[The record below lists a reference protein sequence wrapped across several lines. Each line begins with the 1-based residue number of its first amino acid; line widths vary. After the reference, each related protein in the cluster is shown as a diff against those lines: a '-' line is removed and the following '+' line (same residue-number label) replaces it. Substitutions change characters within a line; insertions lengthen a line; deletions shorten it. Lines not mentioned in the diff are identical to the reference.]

1 MHNMSTRKIAIF
13 DTTLR
18 DGEQSP
24 GCSMKLHDK
33 LLVASNLEALK
44 VDVIEAGFAIA
55 SPGDFESVQAIA
67 NQVKTC
73 TVASLARA
81 LKGDIDQAWAAVKG
95 AALPRIH
102 TFLATSPVH
111 MQFKL
116 RMTPEQVLEQAT
128 NMVRYARS
136 ICPEVQF
143 SLEDYTRTEEEFSW
157 RVIEAVIRAGAKVVN
172 LPDTVGYAIPE
183 EFGARIARVMS
194 HVPNIT
200 DATIAVHCHNDL
212 GLATANTLAAIR
224 AGAGQAE
231 CTINGIGERAGNA
244 ALEEIVMALRTRH
257 DFFEGLSCGV
267 ETTKIISTSRCV
279 CSVTGSRVQNN
290 KSIVGQ
296 NAFAH
301 ESGIHQ
307 HGMLANRETYEI
319 MTPESV
325 GLTQSQMVLGKHS
338 GKHALKDRLEQM
350 GIALSEDHLQ
360 ELFARFKDLAD
371 AKKVVTD
378 ADIEALA
385 RGLSQSPNSQQKL
398 VFDRFLTSTG
408 NTTTDVATVRLIVD
422 GQQVEEVAMGNGP
435 IEASFNAI
443 NKMLNLHVNVENF
456 SVSAVTSNVDAQG
469 ECNLRVRHNQ
479 RVYLGRGVAQDI
491 IEAAIRAYVHAL
503 NGLLEDEQRMTL
515 NAASMAAAATSG
527 TSLI

>member
-1 MHNMSTRKIAIF
+1 MSTRKIAIF

-33 LLVASNLEALK
+33 LLVAGNLEALK

-67 NQVKTC
+67 NQVKTS
-73 TVASLARA
+73 TVASLARC
-81 LKGDIDQAWAAVKG
+81 LKGDIDQAWAAVCG
-95 AALPRIH
+95 AARPRIH

-111 MQFKL
+111 MQYKL
-116 RMTPEQVLEQAT
+116 RMTPEQVMQQAVS
-128 NMVRYARS
+128 MVKYARN
-136 ICPEVQF
+136 ICPDVQF

-157 RVIEAVIRAGAKVVN
+157 RMIEAVIAAGATVVN

-183 EFGARIARVMS
+183 EFGARIARVME
-194 HVPNIT
+194 HVPNVT

-212 GLATANTLAAIR
+212 GLAVANTLAALR

-244 ALEEIVMALRTRH
+244 ALEEIVMALKTRH
-257 DFFEGLSCGV
+257 DFFEGISCGV
-267 ETTKIISTSRCV
+267 DTTRIMATSRCV

-290 KSIVGQ
+290 KAIVGQ

-319 MTPESV
+319 MTPESI

-338 GKHALKDRLEQM
+338 GKHALKDRLAQM
-350 GIALSEDHLQ
+350 GITLSEDRLQ
-360 ELFARFKDLAD
+360 ELFARFKELAD

-385 RGLSQSPNSQQKL
+385 RGLEMSPDAQQKV
-398 VFDRFLTSTG
+398 VFDRFLVSTG
-408 NTTTDVATVRLIVD
+408 NKNANTSAVRLIVD
-422 GQQVEEVAMGNGP
+422 GLAVEKVAMGSGP

-443 NKMLNLHVNVENF
+443 NEMLNLHVTIENF
-456 SVSAVTSNVDAQG
+456 SVSAVTANVDAQG
-469 ECNLRVRHNQ
+469 ECDLRIRHNQ

-503 NGLLEDEQRMTL
+503 NGLLEDEQRMMVNSATL
-515 NAASMAAAATSG
+515 AAAASG
-527 TSLI
+527 SSLV

>member
-1 MHNMSTRKIAIF
+1 MDTRQVAIF

-33 LLVASNLEALK
+33 LLVAGNLEALK

-67 NQVKTC
+67 RQVKGC
-73 TVASLARA
+73 TVASLARC
-81 LKGDIDQAWAAVKG
+81 LKGDIDQAWAAVRDAVK
-95 AALPRIH
+95 PRIH

-111 MQFKL
+111 MQYKL
-116 RMTPEQVLEQAT
+116 RLSPEQVLEQAV
-128 NMVRYARS
+128 NMVKYARTL
-136 ICPEVQF
+136 CPEVQF

-157 RVIEAVIRAGAKVVN
+157 RVIEAVIDAGAAVVN
-172 LPDTVGYAIPE
+172 LPDTVGYAIPDA
-183 EFGARIARVMS
+183 FGARIRRVLE
-194 HVPNIT
+194 HVPN
-200 DATIAVHCHNDL
+200 ATKATLAVHCHNDL
-212 GLATANTLAAIR
+212 GLAVANTLAALQ

-231 CTINGIGERAGNA
+231 CTVNGIGERAGNA

-257 DFFEGLSCGV
+257 DYFSNLACGV
-267 ETTKIISTSRCV
+267 DTTKIMATSRCV

-290 KSIVGQ
+290 KAIVGQ

-319 MTPESV
+319 MTPESI

-338 GKHALKDRLEQM
+338 GKHALKERLGEM
-350 GIALSEDHLQ
+350 GISLSEERLQ
-360 ELFARFKDLAD
+360 ELFTRFKDLAD

-385 RGLSQSPNSQQKL
+385 RGLEMSTSTQQKL
-398 VFDRFLTSTG
+398 VFDRFLTTTG
-408 NTTTDVATVRLIVD
+408 NTNTNVSTVRLKVD
-422 GQQVEEVAMGNGP
+422 GQTVEEVAMGSGP

-443 NKMLNLHVNVENF
+443 NMMLNLHVTVENY
-456 SVSAVTSNVDAQG
+456 SVSAVTATVDAQG
-469 ECNLRVRHNQ
+469 ECDLRVRHNQ

-503 NGLLEDEQRMTL
+503 NGLLEDEQRMTV
-515 NAASMAAAATSG
+515 NAATLAATGASTG
-527 TSLI
+527 IA

>member
-1 MHNMSTRKIAIF
+1 MSTRKIKIF

-24 GCSMKLHDK
+24 GCSMKLNDK

-44 VDVIEAGFAIA
+44 VDIIEAGFAIA

-67 NQVKTC
+67 RQVKNC
-73 TVASLARA
+73 SVASLARC
-81 LKGDIDQAWAAVKG
+81 LKGDIDQAWAAVRE
-95 AALPRIH
+95 AARPRIH

-116 RMTPEQVLEQAT
+116 RMSPEQVLQQAT
-128 NMVRYARS
+128 SMVKYARS
-136 ICPEVQF
+136 LCPDVQF

-157 RVIEAVIRAGAKVVN
+157 RVIEAVIAAGATTVN

-183 EFGARIARVMS
+183 AFGERIARVMS
-194 HVPNIT
+194 HVSNV
-200 DATIAVHCHNDL
+200 DQATIAVHCHNDL
-212 GLATANTLAAIR
+212 GLATANTLAALR

-244 ALEEIVMALRTRH
+244 ALEEIVMALKTRH
-257 DFFEGLSCGV
+257 DFFEGLECGID
-267 ETTKIISTSRCV
+267 TTKIMSTSRCV

-290 KSIVGQ
+290 KAIVGQ

-319 MTPESV
+319 MTPESI
-325 GLTQSQMVLGKHS
+325 GLSQSQMVLGKHS
-338 GKHALKDRLEQM
+338 GKHALKDRLEQL
-350 GIALSEDHLQ
+350 GITLSEESLQ
-360 ELFARFKDLAD
+360 ELFNRFKELAD

-378 ADIEALA
+378 ADVEALA
-385 RGLSQSPNSQQKL
+385 RGLEMGNNSQQKV
-398 VFDRFLTSTG
+398 VFEGFLAATG
-408 NTTTDVATVRLIVD
+408 NTHANISTVRLKVD
-422 GQQVEEVAMGNGP
+422 GQIVEEVAMGSGP

-443 NKMLNLHVNVENF
+443 NKMLNLHVTVENF

-469 ECNLRVRHNQ
+469 ECDLRIRHNQ
-479 RVYLGRGVAQDI
+479 KVYLGRGVAQDI

-503 NGLLEDEQRMTL
+503 NGLLEDEQRMTV
-515 NAASMAAAATSG
+515 NASVMAG
-527 TSLI
+527 GGLV

>member
-1 MHNMSTRKIAIF
+1 MSTRKIAIF

-55 SPGDFESVQAIA
+55 SPGDFESVQTIA

-73 TVASLARA
+73 KVASLARA

-95 AALPRIH
+95 AAMPRIH

-111 MQFKL
+111 MQYKL
-116 RMTPEQVLEQAT
+116 RMSPEQVLEQAT

-157 RVIEAVIRAGAKVVN
+157 RVIEAVIAAGASVVN

-183 EFGARIARVMS
+183 EFGARIARVMA
-194 HVPNIT
+194 HVPNVSN
-200 DATIAVHCHNDL
+200 ATIAVHCHNDL
-212 GLATANTLAAIR
+212 GLAVANTLAAIR

-257 DFFEGLSCGV
+257 DLFEGLSCGV
-267 ETTKIISTSRCV
+267 DTTKIMSTSRCV

-290 KSIVGQ
+290 KAIVGQ

-325 GLTQSQMVLGKHS
+325 GLSQSQMVLGKHS

-350 GIALSEDHLQ
+350 GITLSEDHLQ

-385 RGLSQSPNSQQKL
+385 RGLSQRPDSQQKL

-443 NKMLNLHVNVENF
+443 NKMLNLHVGVENF

-503 NGLLEDEQRMTL
+503 NGLLEDEQRL
-515 NAASMAAAATSG
+515 IANAASMAAATG
-527 TSLI
+527 MGSLI

>member
-1 MHNMSTRKIAIF
+1 MSTRKIAIF

-67 NQVKTC
+67 NHVKDC
-73 TVASLARA
+73 TVASLARC
-81 LKGDIDQAWAAVKG
+81 LKGDIDQAWAAVRG
-95 AALPRIH
+95 AARPRIH
-102 TFLATSPVH
+102 VFLATSPVH
-111 MQFKL
+111 MEYKL
-116 RMTPEQVLEQAT
+116 RMTPEQVLQQAT
-128 NMVRYARS
+128 TMVAYARS
-136 ICPEVQF
+136 LCPEVQF
-143 SLEDYTRTEEEFSW
+143 SLEDFTRTEEEFSW
-157 RVIEAVIRAGAKVVN
+157 RVIESVIKAGAAVVN

-183 EFGARIARVMS
+183 AFGARIGRVLE
-194 HVPNIT
+194 HVPNAGQ
-200 DATIAVHCHNDL
+200 ATLAVHCHNDL
-212 GLATANTLAAIR
+212 GLAVANSLAALK

-244 ALEEIVMALRTRH
+244 ALEEIVMALKVRR
-257 DFFEGLSCGV
+257 DFFAGLECRV
-267 ETTKIISTSRCV
+267 DTTKIMATSRCV
-279 CSVTGSRVQNN
+279 CSVTGSRVQAN
-290 KSIVGQ
+290 KAIVGQ

-325 GLTQSQMVLGKHS
+325 GLSQSQMVLGKHS
-338 GKHALKDRLEQM
+338 GKHALKDRLTQL
-350 GIALSEDHLQ
+350 GIALNDDQLQ
-360 ELFARFKDLAD
+360 ELFTRFKDLAD

-385 RGLSQSPNSQQKL
+385 RGLEMRNDGQQKL
-398 VFDRFLTSTG
+398 VFDRFLAATG
-408 NTTTDVATVRLIVD
+408 NTNANVSTVRLKVD
-422 GQQVEEVAMGNGP
+422 GQTVEEVAMGSGP

-443 NKMLNLHVNVENF
+443 NKMLNLHVTVENF
-456 SVSAVTSNVDAQG
+456 AVSAVTANVDAQG
-469 ECNLRVRHNQ
+469 ECELRVRHNQ
-479 RVYLGRGVAQDI
+479 KVYLGRGVAQDI

-503 NGLLEDEQRMTL
+503 NGLLEDEQRMTA
-515 NAASMAAAATSG
+515 NAAALAAAGAG
-527 TSLI
+527 GGLA

>member
-1 MHNMSTRKIAIF
+1 MSTRKIKIF

-24 GCSMKLHDK
+24 GCSMKLNDK

-44 VDVIEAGFAIA
+44 VDIIEAGFAIA

-67 NQVKTC
+67 RQVKQC
-73 TVASLARA
+73 SVASLARC
-81 LKGDIDQAWAAVKG
+81 LKGDIDQAWAAVQQAVK
-95 AALPRIH
+95 PRIH

-116 RMTPEQVLEQAT
+116 RMSPEQVLQQAT
-128 NMVRYARS
+128 SMVKYARS
-136 ICPEVQF
+136 LCPDVQF

-157 RVIEAVIRAGAKVVN
+157 RVIEAVIAAGATTVN

-183 EFGARIARVMS
+183 AFGERIARVMS
-194 HVPNIT
+194 HVPNV
-200 DATIAVHCHNDL
+200 DQATIAVHCHNDL
-212 GLATANTLAAIR
+212 GLAVANTLAALR

-231 CTINGIGERAGNA
+231 CTMNGIGERAGNA
-244 ALEEIVMALRTRH
+244 ALEEIVMALKTRH
-257 DFFEGLSCGV
+257 DFFEGLECGV
-267 ETTKIISTSRCV
+267 DTTKIMSTSRCV

-290 KSIVGQ
+290 KAIVGQ

-319 MTPESV
+319 MTPESI
-325 GLTQSQMVLGKHS
+325 GLSQSQMVLGKHS
-338 GKHALKDRLEQM
+338 GKHALKDRLEQL
-350 GIALSEDHLQ
+350 GITLSEESLQ
-360 ELFARFKDLAD
+360 ELFNRFKELAD

-378 ADIEALA
+378 ADVEALA
-385 RGLSQSPNSQQKL
+385 RGLEMGNNSQQKV
-398 VFDRFLTSTG
+398 VFEGFLAATG
-408 NTTTDVATVRLIVD
+408 NTHANISTVRLKVD
-422 GQQVEEVAMGNGP
+422 GHIVEEVAMGSGP

-443 NKMLNLHVNVENF
+443 NKMLNLHVTVENF

-469 ECNLRVRHNQ
+469 ECDLRIRHNQ

-503 NGLLEDEQRMTL
+503 NGLLEDEQRMTV
-515 NAASMAAAATSG
+515 NASVLASG
-527 TSLI
+527 GLV

>member
-1 MHNMSTRKIAIF
+1 MTTRTVSIF

-33 LLVASNLEALK
+33 LLVAKHLEALK

-67 NQVKTC
+67 GQVKGC
-73 TVASLARA
+73 TVASLARC
-81 LKGDIDQAWAAVKG
+81 LKGDIDQAWAAVRG
-95 AALPRIH
+95 AARPRIH

-116 RMTPEQVLEQAT
+116 RMTPEQVLEQAAH
-128 NMVRYARS
+128 MVRYARS
-136 ICPEVQF
+136 LCPDVQF

-157 RVIEAVIRAGAKVVN
+157 RVIEAAIAAGATVVN
-172 LPDTVGYAIPE
+172 LPDTVGYAIPG
-183 EFGARIARVMS
+183 EFGGRIARVLE
-194 HVPNIT
+194 HVPN
-200 DATIAVHCHNDL
+200 AGKAAIAVHCHNDL
-212 GLATANTLAAIR
+212 GLAVANTLAALQ
-224 AGAGQAE
+224 AGATQAE
-231 CTINGIGERAGNA
+231 CTVNGIGERAGNA
-244 ALEEIVMALRTRH
+244 ALEEIVMALRTRR
-257 DFFEGLSCGV
+257 DFFSGLSCRV
-267 ETTKIISTSRCV
+267 DATKIFAASRCV

-290 KSIVGQ
+290 KAIVGQ

-307 HGMLANRETYEI
+307 HGMLSNRETYEI

-325 GLTQSQMVLGKHS
+325 GLSQSQMVLGKHS
-338 GKHALKDRLEQM
+338 GKHALRDRLVQL
-350 GIALSEDHLQ
+350 GISLSDDQLQ
-360 ELFARFKDLAD
+360 ELFGRFKELAD

-385 RGLSQSPNSQQKL
+385 RGLEQRNDARQKL
-398 VFDRFLTSTG
+398 VFDRFLATTG
-408 NTTTDVATVRLIVD
+408 NTNANVSTVRLKVD
-422 GQQVEEVAMGNGP
+422 GQALEEVAMGSGP

-443 NKMLNLHVNVENF
+443 NKMLNLHVSVENF
-456 SVSAVTSNVDAQG
+456 AVSAVTSNVDAQG
-469 ECNLRVRHNQ
+469 ECDLRVRHHQ
-479 RVYLGRGVAQDI
+479 KVYLGRGVAQDI

-503 NGLLEDEQRMTL
+503 NGLLEEEQRMTV
-515 NAASMAAAATSG
+515 NAATLAAANAGGS
-527 TSLI
+527 IA

>member
-1 MHNMSTRKIAIF
+1 MSTRKITIF

-33 LLVASNLEALK
+33 LLVAGNLEALK

-55 SPGDFESVQAIA
+55 SPGDFESVQTIA
-67 NQVKTC
+67 RQVKTC
-73 TVASLARA
+73 SVASLARA
-81 LKGDIDQAWAAVKG
+81 LKGDIDQAWAAVRN
-95 AALPRIH
+95 AVNPRIH

-116 RMTPEQVLEQAT
+116 RMSPEQVLEQAT
-128 NMVRYARS
+128 TMVRYARS
-136 ICPEVQF
+136 LCPNIQF

-157 RVIEAVIRAGAKVVN
+157 RMIEAVIAAGATTVN

-183 EFGARIARVMS
+183 EFGARIARVME
-194 HVPNIT
+194 HVPNVT
-200 DATIAVHCHNDL
+200 NATIAVHCHNDL
-212 GLATANTLAAIR
+212 GLAVANTLAALR

-257 DFFEGLSCGV
+257 DFFEGLRCEV
-267 ETTKIISTSRCV
+267 DTTRIMSTSRCV

-290 KSIVGQ
+290 KAIVGQ

-338 GKHALKDRLEQM
+338 GKHALKDRLEQL
-350 GIALSEDHLQ
+350 GIILSEEHLQ
-360 ELFARFKDLAD
+360 ELFGRFKELAD
-371 AKKVVTD
+371 AKKIVTD

-385 RGLSQSPNSQQKL
+385 RGLEMRNDAQQKL
-398 VFDRFLTSTG
+398 VFERFLTSTG
-408 NTTTDVATVRLIVD
+408 NTTTNVSTVRLRVD
-422 GQQVEEVAMGNGP
+422 GNSIEEVAMGNGP

-443 NKMLNLHVNVENF
+443 NKMLNLHVTVENF

-469 ECNLRVRHNQ
+469 ECDLRVRHNQ
-479 RVYLGRGVAQDI
+479 KVYLGRGVAQDI

-503 NGLLEDEQRMTL
+503 NGLLEDEQRMAV
-515 NAASMAAAATSG
+515 NASVMATG
-527 TSLI
+527 GLV

>member
-1 MHNMSTRKIAIF
+1 MDMRKIKIF

-33 LLVASNLEALK
+33 LLVAGNLEQLK

-55 SPGDFESVQAIA
+55 SPGDFESVKTIA
-67 NQVKTC
+67 EHVKGC

-95 AALPRIH
+95 AVRPRIH

-111 MQFKL
+111 MQYKL
-116 RMTPEQVLEQAT
+116 RMTPDQVYNQAVS
-128 NMVRYARS
+128 MVKYARS
-136 ICPEVQF
+136 LCPDVQF

-157 RVIEAVIRAGAKVVN
+157 RIIEAVIAAGATTVN

-183 EFGARIARVMS
+183 EFGARIARVME
-194 HVPNIT
+194 HVPNVT
-200 DATIAVHCHNDL
+200 NATIAVHCHNDL
-212 GLATANTLAAIR
+212 GLATANTLAALK

-257 DFFEGLSCGV
+257 DFFAGLSCDV
-267 ETTKIISTSRCV
+267 DTTRIINTSRCV
-279 CSVTGSRVQNN
+279 CSVTGSRVQAN
-290 KSIVGQ
+290 KAIVGQ

-307 HGMLANRETYEI
+307 HGMLANKETYEI

-325 GLTQSQMVLGKHS
+325 GLSQSQMVLGKHS
-338 GKHALKDRLEQM
+338 GKHALKDRLDQLGISLTEEQ
-350 GIALSEDHLQ
+350 LSE
-360 ELFARFKDLAD
+360 LFTRFKELAD

-378 ADIEALA
+378 ADVEALA
-385 RGLSQSPNSQQKL
+385 RGLEMSNDAHKRL
-398 VFDRFLTSTG
+398 VFDRFLATTG
-408 NTTTDVATVRLIVD
+408 NTNANVSTVRLVVD
-422 GQQVEEVAMGNGP
+422 GQSVEEVAMGSGP

-443 NKMLNLHVNVENF
+443 NKMLNLHVSVENF
-456 SVSAVTSNVDAQG
+456 SVSAVTENVDAQG
-469 ECNLRVRHNQ
+469 ECELRIRHNQ
-479 RVYLGRGVAQDI
+479 KVYLGRGVAQDI
-491 IEAAIRAYVHAL
+491 IEAAVRAYVHAL
-503 NGLLEDEQRMTL
+503 NGLLDDEQRMTA
-515 NAASMAAAATSG
+515 NAAVMAAATMA
-527 TSLI
+527 

>member
-1 MHNMSTRKIAIF
+1 MSTRKIAIF

-33 LLVASNLEALK
+33 LLVAGNLEALK

-67 NQVKTC
+67 NRVRNC

-81 LKGDIDQAWAAVKG
+81 LKGDIDQAWAAVRG
-95 AALPRIH
+95 AVRPRIH
-102 TFLATSPVH
+102 TFIATSPVH
-111 MQFKL
+111 MQYKL
-116 RMTPEQVLEQAT
+116 RMNPDQVLEQAVS
-128 NMVRYARS
+128 MVRYARNL
-136 ICPEVQF
+136 CPEVQF
-143 SLEDYTRTEEEFSW
+143 SLEDYTRTEEAFSW
-157 RVIEAVIRAGAKVVN
+157 RVIEAVIDAGAAVVN
-172 LPDTVGYAIPE
+172 LPDTVGYAIPD
-183 EFGARIARVMS
+183 EFGERIRRVME
-194 HVPNIT
+194 HVPN
-200 DATIAVHCHNDL
+200 ATKATLAVHCHNDL
-212 GLATANTLAAIR
+212 GLAVANTLAAIR

-231 CTINGIGERAGNA
+231 CTVNGIGERAGNA
-244 ALEEIVMALRTRH
+244 ALEEIVMSLRTRR
-257 DFFEGLSCGV
+257 DLFSDVLCGV
-267 ETTKIISTSRCV
+267 DTTKITATSRCV

-290 KSIVGQ
+290 KAIVGQ

-338 GKHALKDRLEQM
+338 GKHALMDRLTQL
-350 GIALSEDHLQ
+350 GITLSEESLQ
-360 ELFARFKDLAD
+360 KFFQRFKDLAD

-385 RGLSQSPNSQQKL
+385 RGFEMNPIEKQRV

-408 NTTTDVATVRLIVD
+408 NTTADVATVRLLVD
-422 GQQVEEVAMGNGP
+422 GQEVEACAMANGP
-435 IEASFNAI
+435 IEACFSAI
-443 NKMLNLHVNVENF
+443 NKMLNLHVSIENF

-469 ECNLRVRHNQ
+469 ECNLRIRHNQ
-479 RVYLGRGVAQDI
+479 KVYLGRGVAQDI
-491 IEAAIRAYVHAL
+491 IEAAIRAYVHAI
-503 NGLLEDEQRMTL
+503 NGLMDDEQRMTN
-515 NAASMAAAATSG
+515 NAAVMASG
-527 TSLI
+527 VSLA